1 MTNEP
6 QRTSARRLFLRKPFP
21 QTGKGPLKRNTTRSK
36 VQGSPICEGEDELSH
51 LVHSQSMTAKQIST
65 KPYKAQG
72 PPVCGKEDKEAN
84 QFNQTVKP

>member
-6 QRTSARRLFLRKPFP
+6 QRTSAGRLFLRKPFP